1 MVDATRPPG
10 EWDKREP
17 TEIVHI
23 AGWSGN
29 GNSPLHLKPPQ
40 DILAHNAGQKQLKL
54 SLVREMPLTLRV
66 YKRLLDDNDQPIPP
80 DHITLNGLP
89 VSGTPDDEVSYERGT
104 QGNDGQ
110 GGFDY
115 MYLGTGVLGTT
126 NTITP
131 GPKGKMFFVAV
142 GGGKLVDLQCYP
154 AVIETN
160 QPPSAVLDGF
170 QVFNPNSGTWENAF
184 VFDSDAGAFAPNPI
198 IISKE
203 GTVFDASTDT
213 LVFPFK
219 VRLVVNPTDPSGR
232 HEFFIVLRA
241 FEV

>member
-1 MVDATRPPG
+1 
-10 EWDKREP
+10 
-17 TEIVHI
+17 
-23 AGWSGN
+23 
-29 GNSPLHLKPPQ
+29 
-40 DILAHNAGQKQLKL
+40 
-54 SLVREMPLTLRV
+54 MPLTLRV
-66 YKRLLDDNDQPIPP
+66 YKRLLDDNNQPIPP

-131 GPKGKMFFVAV
+131 GPKGKMFFVAI

-154 AVIETN
+154 TTIGTN